1 MIMVRKLA
9 LAAALAPM
17 LLAGATH
24 AAEPGFYLGA
34 SGGQTTVDKDAKDLG
49 LDTSSIT
56 ALQNFE
62 IDDSDTGWKAY
73 LGYQFLPWLGIEGG
87 YVDLGSASKTRT
99 VTNASGTDFRA
110 NGNADF
116 TGWEGFLVGTIPI
129 GPVDLFAKVGG
140 ANLKVDGN
148 VNVTNLDTSESNRT
162 SGNDNDAQLAYGVG
176 AAYNFGKGH
185 WGLRVEAE
193 GYDDNEVDDLYFISA
208 GIVYRFFEDPA
219 PVVAAAPVVEAP
231 PAACAD
237 GDNDGVC
244 DSDDQ
249 CPNTPAGKT
258 VDEFGCDCSFAM
270 QLNFEFDSAELTA
283 GDVAQLDKISTVL
296 ANPKVASIGG
306 SVVGHTDSVGSEAYN
321 MGLSQRR
328 AESVANHLRSQ
339 GVDVG
344 AWTVTGMGESQPIAS
359 NDTAEG
365 RAQNRR
371 VDVTRTECG
380 K

>member
-17 LLAGATH
+17 LLAGASH

-296 ANPKVASIGG
+296 ANPKVASIVN
-306 SVVGHTDSVGSEAYN
+306 SVVA
-321 MGLSQRR
+321 RR
-328 AESVANHLRSQ
+328 SAMPITPFI
-339 GVDVG
+339 GVRI
-344 AWTVTGMGESQPIAS
+344 S
-359 NDTAEG
+359 
-365 RAQNRR
+365 
-371 VDVTRTECG
+371 
-380 K
+380 